1 MLCNFD
7 EIPCG
12 AADNRFVCFRCAQ
25 CERQISILKTLKPQF
40 SDIFAQLPNCGDES
54 LAPVPAVVIPVE
66 AARADLTD
74 ARRLPNQHPRN
85 MPKPKNPTPQPFEF
99 NPAGPGSQLKKLLS
113 KVGIRSSATCSCNA
127 RAKKMDEMGIEW
139 CEQNIAEIVGW
150 LKEEATKRKL
160 PFLAFP
166 AKIMVQR
173 AIKIAKKARDAQ

>member
-1 MLCNFD
+1 MFCNFD

-12 AADNRFVCFRCAQ
+12 NDDSRFVCFRCAT
-25 CERQISILKTLKPQF
+25 CERQISILKTLKPHF
-40 SDIFAQLPNCGDES
+40 DNIFAQLPACGETS
-54 LAPVPAVVIPVE
+54 VAPVPAVVIPIE
-66 AARADLTD
+66 AAAASLTD
-74 ARRLPNQHPRN
+74 ARRTPDQHPRN
-85 MPKPKNPTPQPFEF
+85 MPKPKNPAPQLFEF

-160 PFLAFP
+160 PFLSFP
-166 AKIMVQR
+166 AKVMVQR